1 MYQAAKRSGL
11 LILLLVIAL
20 AGVGCNKNED
30 TNQSA
35 GLVTVQSITANG
47 PDGSESTTLASDV
60 IGVNTDGTTY
70 IIEDQG
76 TAIVRNVPLDPDFL
90 DPARWMDVV
99 LTRYRVTYTR
109 ADGRNTPLKDVPLA
123 FEAAMTVSVASAGST
138 QFPFL
143 LVRAVAKT
151 EPPLIQLA
159 EGVYDEKQIL
169 TTATVEFWGADLAG
183 HPVYCRGTIAVH
195 FANWADE

>member
-20 AGVGCNKNED
+20 VGVGCNKNESK
-30 TNQSA
+30 NQTV
-35 GLVTVQSITANG
+35 GLVTVMGMLGVG
-47 PDGSESTTLASDV
+47 PDGTLGTTLASDV
-60 IGVNTDGTTY
+60 IGVNPDGTTY
-70 IIEDQG
+70 IIEDSGQA
-76 TAIVRNVPLDPDFL
+76 TVRNVPLDPDFF
-90 DPARWMDVV
+90 DPTPWMDVV

-109 ADGRNTPLKDVPLA
+109 ADGRNTPLVDIPLA
-123 FEAAMTVSVASAGST
+123 FEAGMTVSILTDSST
-138 QFPFL
+138 TFSFL

-159 EGVYDEKQIL
+159 EGIYSEKQIL
-169 TTATVEFWGADLAG
+169 TTATVEFWGADMAG
-183 HPVYCRGTIAVH
+183 HPVYCKGTIAVH